1 MLRIHFADYEAL
13 RAHGEETYPNECC
26 GVLLGKATSDQEH
39 NGPAMNHVYEIVRA
53 GNTRTDSAHNR
64 YNIAP
69 QELVKIQRQAR
80 GLGLDIVGFYHSH
93 PDHPAQWS
101 PTDFAEAHWLGCSY
115 VITGVDKGKA
125 ALTNSFLLVGT
136 AEDDKKFEDE
146 AIQIDIAAAHSE
158 SAAALQKGHA

>member
-1 MLRIHFADYEAL
+1 MLRIAYPDYEAL

-26 GVLLGKATSDQEH
+26 GVLLGKNVAGE
-39 NGPAMNHVYEIVRA
+39 GNHVHQIVRA
-53 GNTRTDSAHNR
+53 GNTRTASAHNR

-69 QELVKIQRQAR
+69 EELVKIQRQGR

-115 VITGVDKGKA
+115 VITAVAQGKA
-125 ALTNSFLLVGT
+125 TATNSFLLAGVT
-136 AEDDKKFEDE
+136 EEDKRFENENIEVIEKAVALVNESSRAPIESKK
-146 AIQIDIAAAHSE
+146 A
-158 SAAALQKGHA
+158 